1 MASIREQ
8 ILATMIAGLESI
20 PGPVVA
26 RDAALPEKVPVG
38 GLFILRDNGEVPQ
51 AAFSGADQYELRVT
65 IELFADTTD
74 ATTGL
79 DALRTAAITTFLADR
94 TVGGLA
100 VDVREGPTSELDP
113 LHEVQRRSRP
123 ASSSSSSI
131 TGPPKAI
138 PTGSLPEENN
148 HGQRQPPAS
157 RSGAGQGRHVFRAGA
172 GRGAPRNATGPR

>member
-8 ILATMIAGLESI
+8 ILAAMVAGLESI
-20 PGPVVA
+20 SGPVVA

-38 GLFILRDNGEVPQ
+38 GLVILRDNGEVPQ
-51 AAFSGADQYELRVT
+51 AAFSGADQYELRVA

-74 ATTGL
+74 ATTSL

-113 LHEVQRRSRP
+113 LHAE
-123 ASSSSSSI
+123 
-131 TGPPKAI
+131 
-138 PTGSLPEENN
+138 
-148 HGQRQPPAS
+148 
-157 RSGAGQGRHVFRAGA
+157 GA
-172 GRGAPRNATGPR
+172 APIAARVVEFVVDYWTAEGDPDRIAP